1 MTSVLATGAVAQAD
15 TANVVKDPSEFIK
28 IVGIYGLDK
37 HASAFDGSRRQ
48 DTLNGYKNTTLENNT
63 IQPVDKDFTPS
74 TNQSEVRDTDWY
86 RLVVELLSPSA
97 DFISDPALL
106 QAAICL
112 YDSNTL
118 TTDLAVE
125 NSCGRGGEFTT
136 VSGGKP
142 GVFSTNNRGVD
153 VSQVKPT
160 AAMTAGYI
168 HFDVDGQLR
177 PGSLVDENTL
187 RRVHGVAASFNGS
200 TRAIRT
206 SFTDGTTPTFGD
218 VAQVNV
224 LFRLKD
230 FASASEAWKIRVV
243 AQYWEDSSYVD
254 YELTSTETY
263 TVAFRG
269 SMTVDERP
277 LQNFGEVFAGS
288 QEASD
293 TGIAKTGIS
302 TGKYRAN
309 GPAFVSLAA
318 GSQFTDADNNQNVL
332 PFGSGP
338 SPAADSV
345 SLGCK
350 PDGAGSLTFF
360 ETLNQGK
367 SLFTGRDHFVVGSDV
382 NADFTTPTHDC
393 TLYVGTGVDPA
404 TYSNS
409 MVVAVGPE

>member
-37 HASAFDGSRRQ
+37 HASAFDSARRQ
-48 DTLNGYKNTTLENNT
+48 DTPNGYKNTTLEDNK

-97 DFISDPALL
+97 DFINDPALL

-136 VSGGKP
+136 KYQGEPFPLV
-142 GVFSTNNRGVD
+142 TNRGVD

-160 AAMTAGYI
+160 AAMTAAYI
-168 HFDVDGQLR
+168 HWDQDGQLR
-177 PGSLVDENTL
+177 PGSLLDESTL

-200 TRAIRT
+200 TRAIRS

-243 AQYWEDSSYVD
+243 AEYWEDSSYVD

-277 LQNFGEVFAGS
+277 QQNFGEVFAGS

-293 TGIAKTGIS
+293 TGIVKTGIT

-309 GPAFVSLAA
+309 GPAFISLAA
-318 GSQFTDADNNQNVL
+318 DSAFEDVGNDQNVL
-332 PFGSGP
+332 AFDNGA
-338 SPAADSV
+338 SPATDKV

-350 PDGAGSLTFF
+350 PDGGNTFSF
-360 ETLNQGK
+360 YDTLDEAK

-382 NADFTTPTHDC
+382 DADFTTPTHDC
-393 TLYVGTGVDPA
+393 TLYVGTEVAPA

-409 MVVAVGPE
+409 MVLAVGAE

>member
-37 HASAFDGSRRQ
+37 HASAFDSAQRQ
-48 DTLNGYKNTTLENNT
+48 DTPNGYKNTTLEDNK

-74 TNQSEVRDTDWY
+74 TNQFEVRDTDWY
-86 RLVVELLSPSA
+86 RLVVELLSPSD
-97 DFISDPALL
+97 DFIGDPALL

-125 NSCGRGGEFTT
+125 NSCGRGGEFTIK
-136 VSGGKP
+136 SGGKP
-142 GVFSTNNRGVD
+142 FPLGTNRGVV

-168 HFDVDGQLR
+168 HWDQDGQLR

-187 RRVHGVAASFNGS
+187 SRVHGVAASFNGS
-200 TRAIRT
+200 TREIRS

-230 FASASEAWKIRVV
+230 FASASTAWKIRVV
-243 AQYWEDSSYVD
+243 AQYWEDPSYVD
-254 YELTSTETY
+254 YELTSTESY

-277 LQNFGEVFAGS
+277 QQNFGEVFVGS

-293 TGIAKTGIS
+293 TGIVKPGIS

-309 GPAFVSLAA
+309 GPAFISLAA
-318 GSQFTDADNNQNVL
+318 GSQFTDADDSQNVL